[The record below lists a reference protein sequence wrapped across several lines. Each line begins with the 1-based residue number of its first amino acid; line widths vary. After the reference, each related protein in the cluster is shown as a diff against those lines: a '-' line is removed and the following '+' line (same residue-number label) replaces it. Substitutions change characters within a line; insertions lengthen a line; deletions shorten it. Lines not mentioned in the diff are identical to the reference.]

1 MPDLIKNL
9 PHTEGENG
17 ILYPIIEAYEPD
29 TPEELKQPLGW
40 IGRMILAKMGEENP
54 NEAFQMRTE
63 MTLHPYIKKK
73 ELKVQER
80 IRNLADKILEKNP
93 PSEIDMMQRIKDFN
107 MAHQQAKE
115 IILHEYQ

>member
-1 MPDLIKNL
+1 MPNLIKNL

-40 IGRMILAKMGEENP
+40 IGRMILAKMEEENP
-54 NEAFQMRTE
+54 NQAFQMRKE

-73 ELKVQER
+73 ELEALDR
-80 IRNLADKILEKNP
+80 INNLMGRILEKTP
-93 PSEIDMMQRIKDFN
+93 PSEIDMLQRIRDFE
-107 MAHQQAKE
+107 MARQRAKE
-115 IILHEYQ
+115 LVLHEYQ